1 MSERGFVS
9 VDRGVFDHP
18 MFAPEPFSEREAW
31 LWMIAE
37 AAWKPMMVRAGRA
50 VLQIDRG
57 QIACSLRFLATRWKW
72 PETTVRRFLSRL
84 AAGGDDALVVIDAAQ
99 SVTRITICNYDKY
112 QNSRRTERRRSGAEA
127 AHSCAHSTAQKPAR
141 SSDCHETENDETWR
155 ARGAV
160 NGAVVSVKPA
170 QIIREQVTNNKTA
183 GLSARER
190 LDRLEEACRQAA
202 GYETDPSPGLLSLAP
217 ILGLMESGMDLDADI
232 LPAIRAAA
240 AKMRRPARSWEY
252 FRDAVVDWHER
263 RTRPVVVGISGADPP
278 AKFDQWA
285 KQRELVKKL
294 EQKYNQKE
302 QVA

>member
-18 MFAPEPFSEREAW
+18 MFAPEPFTEREAW

-37 AAWKPMMVRAGRA
+37 AAWKPMTVRAGRA

-84 AAGGDDALVVIDAAQ
+84 ATGGDDALVLIDAAQ

-112 QNSRRTERRRSGAEA
+112 QNSRRTERRSTGAET
-127 AHSCAHSTAQKPAR
+127 AHSCAHSTAQKPAQ
-141 SSDCHETENDETWR
+141 SSYCEIKENSKTWR
-155 ARGAV
+155 TRGAV

-170 QIIREQVTNNKTA
+170 QIIREQVTNNKDA

-217 ILGLMESGMDLDADI
+217 IIGLIEQGIDLELDI
-232 LPAIRAAA
+232 LPAIKATAAR
-240 AKMRRPARSWEY
+240 MRRPARSWEY
-252 FRDAVVDWHER
+252 FRESIVEWHEKR
-263 RTRPVVVGISGADPP
+263 NRPVVAGESGADPP
-278 AKFDQWA
+278 AKYDQWA
-285 KQRELVKKL
+285 QQRALVKKL
-294 EQKYNQKE
+294 EQKYAQKE

>member
-18 MFAPEPFSEREAW
+18 MFAPEPFTEREAW

-37 AAWKPMMVRAGRA
+37 AAWKPMTVRAGRA

-72 PETTVRRFLSRL
+72 PETSVRRFLSRL
-84 AAGGDDALVVIDAAQ
+84 AAGGDDALVLIDAAQ

-112 QNSRRTERRRSGAEA
+112 QNSRRTERRSTGAEA

-170 QIIREQVTNNKTA
+170 QIIREQVTNNKDA

-190 LDRLEEACRQAA
+190 LDRLEEACREAA

-217 ILGLMESGMDLDADI
+217 IIGLMEQGMDLELDI
-232 LPAIRAAA
+232 LPAIKATAVR
-240 AKMRRPARSWEY
+240 MRRPARSWEY
-252 FRDAVVDWHER
+252 FREAIVDWHER
-263 RTRPVVVGISGADPP
+263 RNRPVVAGESGADPP

>member
-18 MFAPEPFSEREAW
+18 MFAPEPFTEREAW

-37 AAWKPMMVRAGRA
+37 AAWKPMTVRAGRA

-72 PETTVRRFLSRL
+72 PETSVRRFLSRL
-84 AAGGDDALVVIDAAQ
+84 AAGGDDALVLIDAAQ

-170 QIIREQVTNNKTA
+170 QIIREQVTNNKDA

-190 LDRLEEACRQAA
+190 LDRLEQACREAA

-217 ILGLMESGMDLDADI
+217 ILGLMEAGMDLELDI
-232 LPAIRAAA
+232 LPAIKAAA
-240 AKMRRPARSWEY
+240 ARMRRPARSWEY
-252 FRDAVVDWHER
+252 FREAIVDWHER
-263 RTRPVVVGISGADPP
+263 RNRPVVVGISGADPP

>member
-18 MFAPEPFSEREAW
+18 MFAPEPFTEREAW

-37 AAWKPMMVRAGRA
+37 AAWKPMTVRAGRA

-72 PETTVRRFLSRL
+72 PEPSVRRFLSRL
-84 AAGGDDALVVIDAAQ
+84 AAGGDDALVRIDATQ
-99 SVTRITICNYDKY
+99 SATQITICNYDKY
-112 QNSRRTERRRSGAEA
+112 QNSRRSERRSTDAEA
-127 AHSCAHSTAQKPAR
+127 THSCTQSTTQKTTQ
-141 SSDCHETENDETWR
+141 SSDCEIKENSKTWR
-155 ARGAV
+155 TRDAV
-160 NGAVVSVKPA
+160 NDALIDVKPT
-170 QIIREQVTNNKTA
+170 QIIREQVTNNKDA

-217 ILGLMESGMDLDADI
+217 IIGLMEQGMDLELDI
-232 LPAIRAAA
+232 LPAIKATASR
-240 AKMRRPARSWEY
+240 MRRPARSWEY
-252 FRDAVVDWHER
+252 FREAITEWHEKR
-263 RTRPVVVGISGADPP
+263 NRPVVAGESGADPP

-285 KQRELVKKL
+285 QQRALVKKL
-294 EQKYNQKE
+294 EQKYAQKE

>member
-18 MFAPEPFSEREAW
+18 MFAPEPFTEREAW

-37 AAWKPMMVRAGRA
+37 AAWKPMTVRAGRF

-72 PETTVRRFLSRL
+72 PETSVRRFLSRL

-112 QNSRRTERRRSGAEA
+112 QNSRRTERRSTGAET
-127 AHSCAHSTAQKPAR
+127 AHSCAHSTAQKPAQ
-141 SSDCHETENDETWR
+141 SSYCDETENDETWR
-155 ARGAV
+155 TRGAV

-190 LDRLEEACRQAA
+190 LDRLEQACREAA

-217 ILGLMESGMDLDADI
+217 IIGLMEQGMDLELDI
-232 LPAIRAAA
+232 LPAIKATAAR
-240 AKMRRPARSWEY
+240 MRRPARSWEY
-252 FRDAVVDWHER
+252 FRDAITEWHEKR
-263 RTRPVVVGISGADPP
+263 NRPVVIGASGADPP
-278 AKFDQWA
+278 AKFDPWA
-285 KQRELVKKL
+285 KQREFAKRL
-294 EQKYNQKE
+294 EEKYGKKE

>member
-18 MFAPEPFSEREAW
+18 MFAPEPFTEREAW

-37 AAWKPMMVRAGRA
+37 AAWKPMTVRAGRA

-72 PETTVRRFLSRL
+72 PETSVRRFLSRL
-84 AAGGDDALVVIDAAQ
+84 AAGGDDALELIDAAQ

-170 QIIREQVTNNKTA
+170 QIIREQVTNNKDA

-190 LDRLEEACRQAA
+190 FDSLE
-202 GYETDPSPGLLSLAP
+202 
-217 ILGLMESGMDLDADI
+217 
-232 LPAIRAAA
+232 
-240 AKMRRPARSWEY
+240 
-252 FRDAVVDWHER
+252 AV
-263 RTRPVVVGISGADPP
+263 S
-278 AKFDQWA
+278 
-285 KQRELVKKL
+285 
-294 EQKYNQKE
+294 
-302 QVA
+302 

>member
-18 MFAPEPFSEREAW
+18 MFAPEPFTEREAW

-37 AAWKPMMVRAGRA
+37 AAWKPMTVRAGRA

-72 PETTVRRFLSRL
+72 PETSVRRFLSRL
-84 AAGGDDALVVIDAAQ
+84 AAGGDDALVLIDAAQ

-112 QNSRRTERRRSGAEA
+112 QNSRRTERRSTGAEA

-170 QIIREQVTNNKTA
+170 QIIREQVTNNKDA

-190 LDRLEEACRQAA
+190 LDRIEQACREAA
-202 GYETDPSPGLLSLAP
+202 GYETDPSPGRLSLAP
-217 ILGLMESGMDLDADI
+217 ILGLMEAGMDLELDI
-232 LPAIRAAA
+232 LPAIKAAA
-240 AKMRRPARSWEY
+240 ARMRRPARSWEY

-302 QVA
+302 QVS

>member
-18 MFAPEPFSEREAW
+18 MFAPEPFTEREAW

-37 AAWKPMMVRAGRA
+37 AAWKPMTVRAGRA

-112 QNSRRTERRRSGAEA
+112 QNSRRTERRSTGAET
-127 AHSCAHSTAQKPAR
+127 AHSCAHSTAQKPAQ
-141 SSDCHETENDETWR
+141 SSYCDETENDETWR
-155 ARGAV
+155 TRGAV

-170 QIIREQVTNNKTA
+170 QIIREQVTNNKDA

-217 ILGLMESGMDLDADI
+217 IIGLIEQGMDLELDI
-232 LPAIRAAA
+232 LPAIKATAAR
-240 AKMRRPARSWEY
+240 MRRPARSWEY
-252 FRDAVVDWHER
+252 FRDAITEWHEKR
-263 RTRPVVVGISGADPP
+263 NRPVVIGASGADPP
-278 AKFDQWA
+278 AKFDPWA
-285 KQRELVKKL
+285 KQREFAKRL
-294 EQKYNQKE
+294 EEKYGKKE

>member
-18 MFAPEPFSEREAW
+18 MFAPEPFTEREAW

-37 AAWKPMMVRAGRA
+37 AAWKPMTVRAGRA

-72 PETTVRRFLSRL
+72 PETSVRRFLSRL
-84 AAGGDDALVVIDAAQ
+84 AAGGDDALVLIDAAQ

-112 QNSRRTERRRSGAEA
+112 QNSRRTERRSTGAEA

-170 QIIREQVTNNKTA
+170 QIIREQVTNNKDA

-190 LDRLEEACRQAA
+190 LDRLEQACREAA

-217 ILGLMESGMDLDADI
+217 IIGLIEQGMDLDLDI
-232 LPAIRAAA
+232 LPAIKATAAR
-240 AKMRRPARSWEY
+240 MRRPARSWEY
-252 FRDAVVDWHER
+252 FREAITEWHEKR
-263 RTRPVVVGISGADPP
+263 NRPVVVGPSGADPP

-285 KQRELVKKL
+285 QQRALVKKL
-294 EQKYNQKE
+294 EQKYAQKE

>member
-1 MSERGFVS
+1 
-9 VDRGVFDHP
+9 
-18 MFAPEPFSEREAW
+18 MFAPEPFTEREAW

-37 AAWKPMMVRAGRA
+37 AAWKPMTVRAGRA

-72 PETTVRRFLSRL
+72 PETSVRRFLARL

-99 SVTRITICNYDKY
+99 SVTQITICNYDKY
-112 QNSRRTERRRSGAEA
+112 QNSRRTERRSTGAEA
-127 AHSCAHSTAQKPAR
+127 AHSCAQSTAQKPAQ
-141 SSDCHETENDETWR
+141 SSDCDETENDETWR
-155 ARGAV
+155 TRGAV
-160 NGAVVSVKPA
+160 NGAVVCEKPA
-170 QIIREQVTNNKTA
+170 QIIREQVTNNKDA

-217 ILGLMESGMDLDADI
+217 IIGLMEQGMDLELDI
-232 LPAIRAAA
+232 LPAIKATASR
-240 AKMRRPARSWEY
+240 MRRPARSWEY
-252 FRDAVVDWHER
+252 FREAITEWHEKR
-263 RTRPVVVGISGADPP
+263 NRPVVAGESGADPP

-285 KQRELVKKL
+285 QQRALVKKL
-294 EQKYNQKE
+294 EQKYAQKE

>member
-18 MFAPEPFSEREAW
+18 MFAPEPFTEREAW

-37 AAWKPMMVRAGRA
+37 AAWKPMTVRAGRA

-72 PETTVRRFLSRL
+72 PETSVRRFLSRL
-84 AAGGDDALVVIDAAQ
+84 AAGGDDALVLIDAAQ
-99 SVTRITICNYDKY
+99 SVTRITIYNYDKY

-170 QIIREQVTNNKTA
+170 QIIREQVTNNKDA

-217 ILGLMESGMDLDADI
+217 IIGLMEQKMDLELDI
-232 LPAIRAAA
+232 LPTIKATAVR
-240 AKMRRPARSWEY
+240 MRRPARSWEY
-252 FRDAVVDWHER
+252 FRESIVEWHEKR
-263 RTRPVVVGISGADPP
+263 NRPVVAGESGADPP

-285 KQRELVKKL
+285 QQRALVKKL
-294 EQKYNQKE
+294 EQKYAQKE

>member
-18 MFAPEPFSEREAW
+18 MFAPEPFTEREAW

-37 AAWKPMMVRAGRA
+37 AAWKPMTVRAGRA

-72 PETTVRRFLSRL
+72 PEPSVRRFLSRL
-84 AAGGDDALVVIDAAQ
+84 AAGGDDALVRIDATQ
-99 SVTRITICNYDKY
+99 SATQITICNYDKY
-112 QNSRRTERRRSGAEA
+112 QNSRRSERRSTDAKA
-127 AHSCAHSTAQKPAR
+127 THSCTQSTTQKTTQ
-141 SSDCHETENDETWR
+141 SSDCEIKENAKTWR
-155 ARGAV
+155 TRDAV
-160 NGAVVSVKPA
+160 NDALIDVKPT
-170 QIIREQVTNNKTA
+170 QIIREQVTNNKDA

-190 LDRLEEACRQAA
+190 LDRLEQACREAA
-202 GYETDPSPGLLSLAP
+202 GYETDPSPGLLSLAT

-252 FRDAVVDWHER
+252 FRDAIVYWHER